1 MEVPELGSIHP
12 DPGPN
17 DDERRA
23 LPANEAAEQQVLGAI
38 LLDNEAYHRIAGYLR
53 AEHFANPAHQKIFAA
68 MGQVIAAGGQAAPAN
83 LQHLHLFEL
92 SVLKPYGGGRYLGLL
107 AQSAVAV
114 GDVAHQAEI
123 IVDLAARRGLIALVE
138 EACRHAYS
146 VTLDRSAVRIA
157 ADLQA
162 RLEEHRAATARA
174 GDDHS
179 IRISDFLKL
188 ELPPREL
195 IIEPWLPT
203 KGLVMITGKAG
214 IGKTLIGLQLAWAI
228 TTGQAPIDG
237 WTVPKPRRVLYVEG
251 EMPAIDLQER
261 ISAVCCGLPLQ
272 PPDKDY
278 FRAIFADLIEGGVPD
293 LSTPE
298 GQGWLEPQIGD
309 AEVIVIDSITTLM
322 PGQDQNEGHE
332 WASTQGWLLDQRRRG
347 RTVLLIHH
355 NNKSGAQNGTE
366 RRMVPLDTAIDT
378 RRPANYRA
386 SEGARFEVD
395 YLKSRGFSGAA
406 AEAFELTYRVDG
418 GAAQWSRSAIREEP
432 QPPRSA
438 NRDDDAYDEQIFVLY
453 EQGKTQRDIACALN
467 ISLGKVQ
474 RRMRVQRRNGGNG
487 HYNPDEN

>member
-1 MEVPELGSIHP
+1 LRLDLGPEG
-12 DPGPN
+12 
-17 DDERRA
+17 RA

-38 LLDNEAYHRIAGYLR
+38 LLDNEAYHRVAGYLR
-53 AEHFANPAHQKIFAA
+53 AEHFASVVHQKIFAA
-68 MGQVIAAGGQAAPAN
+68 MGRVIAAGGQATPAN

-92 SVLKPYGGGRYLGLL
+92 PALKPYGGDRYLGLL
-107 AQSAVAV
+107 AQSAVSV
-114 GDVAHQAEI
+114 GNVAHQAEI
-123 IVDLAARRGLIALVE
+123 IVDLAARRGLIALCE
-138 EACRHAYS
+138 EACVDAYS
-146 VTLDRSAVRIA
+146 ITLDRSAVRIA
-157 ADLQA
+157 ADLRT
-162 RLEEHRAATARA
+162 RLEEHRVATVRA

-179 IRISDFLKL
+179 LDVLDFLKL

-195 IIEPWLPT
+195 VIDPWLPT
-203 KGLVMITGKAG
+203 KGLAMITGKAG

-228 TTGQAPIDG
+228 ATAQPPIDG

-261 ISAVCCGLPLQ
+261 ISAVSRGLPRQL
-272 PPDKDY
+272 PEKDY

-322 PGQDQNEGHE
+322 PTQDQNEGHE
-332 WASTQGWLLDQRRRG
+332 WASTQLWLLDQRRRG

-355 NNKSGAQNGTE
+355 NNKSGVQNGTE

-395 YLKSRGFSGAA
+395 YLKSRGFSGAG
-406 AEAFELTYRVDG
+406 AETFELTYRVDG

-432 QPPRSA
+432 RPPRSPD
-438 NRDDDAYDEQIFVLY
+438 RDDDSHDPQIFVLSD
-453 EQGKTQRDIACALN
+453 QGKTQRDIAGALN
-467 ISLGKVQ
+467 ISRGKVQ
-474 RRMRVQRRNGGNG
+474 RRLRKRNLNGGND
-487 HYNPDEN
+487 YDNLDEN